1 MRVECANNGRVSLFP
16 TEKPVAVGAVP
27 RSLYALLCAREGAMP
42 ATPWRGAALLLYCVC
57 LCAALEPRDCILGE
71 VGEPVLLPC
80 HPNFGRLLNFS
91 VEWRNHD
98 KAVFRSLWDGD
109 GNVET
114 WSVNYARIP
123 TDAATSGNFSLEL
136 PSAQPKH
143 DRSRYSLFLLSGEN
157 QSAPA
162 CTRCLRV
169 AASFRIPEVRKEE
182 GTEWSYLCRSYG
194 GYPEPAVYWLINDGR
209 QPPNGSVRTWAQ
221 ALPDSHLYNVTS
233 QLTVNVS
240 KDDTVSCTIKNP
252 STNETLTV
260 KLGASSSGSR
270 ASQGMWIFSTVLC
283 VVVAIMVLSGIYYQI
298 HLDKISKMRKKE
310 YEEPRRG
317 RRYQYKQATEG
328 MMPEPKETDV

>member
-1 MRVECANNGRVSLFP
+1 
-16 TEKPVAVGAVP
+16 
-27 RSLYALLCAREGAMP
+27 MP
-42 ATPWRGAALLLYCVC
+42 AAPRRGAALLLCCVC
-57 LCAALEPRDCILGE
+57 LCAALEQRGCILGE
-71 VGEPVLLPC
+71 VGKPVLLPC
-80 HPNFGRLLNFS
+80 HPNLGRLLNFS

-98 KAVFRSLWDGD
+98 KAVFRSQWDGE

-123 TDAATSGNFSLEL
+123 TDAATTGNFSLEL

-143 DRSRYSLFLLSGEN
+143 DGSRYSLFLLSGEN
-157 QSAPA
+157 QSAPL

-182 GTEWSYLCRSYG
+182 SSYLCLSWG
-194 GYPEPAVYWLINDGR
+194 GFPQPVVYWLIDDSR
-209 QPPNGSVRTWAQ
+209 QPPGGSVRTRAQ

-233 QLTVNVS
+233 QLTANVS
-240 KDDTVSCTIKNP
+240 KDNSVSCTVKNP

-260 KLGASSSGSR
+260 KLGTSSSGSR

-283 VVVAIMVLSGIYYQI
+283 VVVAIMVLTGIYYQI
-298 HLDKISKMRKKE
+298 HLDRISKRRKE

-317 RRYQYKQATEG
+317 RRYQYKQATEE